1 MTLGSS
7 RSSTGMEAL
16 SSLISHVLIPP
27 QSGSRPPKGGV
38 IPQSVRDHLHNI
50 LSSNIEYLLEKCVKS
65 VRMGICPASG
75 VAIGKCEDRRCARIS
90 CGNMPT
96 LQVAKEDIG
105 KLRKELLASR
115 FRASLTQREA
125 PHAGEVG
132 EAILATLS
140 LIVDTDTLLAEA

>member
-7 RSSTGMEAL
+7 RSLTGMEAL

-27 QSGSRPPKGGV
+27 QDGSRPPKGG
-38 IPQSVRDHLHNI
+38 ITPQSVRDHLHNI

-75 VAIGKCEDRRCARIS
+75 VAIGKCEDRRCVRIS

-96 LQVAKEDIG
+96 LQVAKEDVG

-132 EAILATLS
+132 EAVLAAFS
-140 LIVDTDTLLAEA
+140 LVIDMDTMLAEA